1 MNYQTADTL
10 IRIKNA
16 YLARHK
22 ETLVSKTKMAV
33 ALAKILEKTGFIQ
46 KVETEKNGR
55 SLKVT
60 LKFIKRKPAL
70 TDIKIV
76 SKPSLRIY
84 AGKKELPRV
93 LGGLGIAIVS
103 TSKGLMTVHDAKK
116 QGIGGE
122 LLAEVW

>member
-1 MNYQTADTL
+1 MNYQVADIL

-46 KVETEKNGR
+46 KAETEKNGR

-103 TSKGLMTVHDAKK
+103 TSKGLMTVRDAKK

>member
-1 MNYQTADTL
+1 MNYQVADTL

-22 ETLVSKTKMAV
+22 ETLVFKTKMAV
-33 ALAKILEKTGFIQ
+33 ALVKILEKTGFIE
-46 KVETEKNGR
+46 KAETEKNSQ
-55 SLKVT
+55 SLKVM

-70 TDIKIV
+70 TDIKII

-84 AGKKELPRV
+84 ASKKELPRV

-103 TSKGLMTVHDAKK
+103 TSKGLMTVRDAKK

-122 LLAEVW
+122 LLAKVW